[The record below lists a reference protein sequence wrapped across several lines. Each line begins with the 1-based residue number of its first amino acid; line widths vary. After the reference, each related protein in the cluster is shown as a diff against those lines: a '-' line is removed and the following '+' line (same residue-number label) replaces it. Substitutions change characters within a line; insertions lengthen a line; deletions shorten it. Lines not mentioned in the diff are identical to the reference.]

1 MPVEVAKLVDDFNKL
16 WPRGTDSVSK
26 ADNHIRMI
34 KEVLQL
40 EFELLYN
47 KTRVFSFEA
56 GAVVNPDCILYYEAE
71 KVFYQWNG
79 TYDVNNKYIVPAGST
94 PVTAGGIGGNA
105 WTRSTGSG
113 FMSTVL
119 VSDTEPTAPFQ
130 NMLWWDTNSGTFF
143 IYYNDGT
150 STQWV
155 DLFGIADQASFNTLL
170 FRSILA
176 RLAAESGYTLVDGSF
191 QEGAISSG
199 FSDVVLDW
207 NTAKFYQWHLD
218 ENKEVPAGSTPETT
232 GGIDAG
238 AWVDRTDVVLRD
250 QLAASTGATKVGTSD
265 GRTVEQRLAALP
277 NEVETA
283 LAASAYIK
291 DAIRHAVEGATGGK
305 VTIMY
310 DAQGNPN
317 YMVRVPKF
325 NLQDIDSTLG
335 TGVHPAF
342 IVNGVEKSEIWIG
355 QHVGS
360 LVNGVLC
367 SLPGQDPAN
376 NMSFDEA
383 VTYCRNKGAGWHLMT
398 NAEWA
403 AIKLWCLK
411 NGFLPRGNSNYG
423 RSSEAAYET
432 GTRYDGIAPGT
443 LSGTARTLTGSG
455 PASWRHNN
463 DFAGIADLA
472 GNVWEWASGLRLNN
486 GEIQVLANNDAALAT
501 ADLSS
506 ASSDWRAISM
516 TDGSLVLP
524 SSAGTAK
531 FDSDAAATSG
541 TGSRGA
547 FTLSNVIAN
556 RLGPVDDSTNNYQ
569 LNMQTFEVS
578 ASKVK
583 SGLTAPAILKVLGV
597 YPHATGY
604 GSDYI
609 YMRNYGERLP
619 IAGGN
624 WAIGISGGVFA
635 LNLSGPRSG
644 SNSDLG
650 ARPAFIA

>member
-16 WPRGTDSVSK
+16 WPRGTDPVSK
-26 ADNHIRMI
+26 ADDHIRMI

-47 KTRVFSFEA
+47 KTRVFSFEK

-71 KVFYQWNG
+71 KAFYHWNG
-79 TYDVNNKYIVPAGST
+79 AYDVNNKYIVNAGST
-94 PVTAGGIGGNA
+94 PKTAGGIGGNA

-113 FMSTVL
+113 FMSSVL

-155 DLFGIADQASFNTLL
+155 DLFGIADQSSFNTLL
-170 FRSILA
+170 FRSVLA
-176 RLAAESGYTLVDGSF
+176 RLAAESGYTLVSGSF

-207 NTAKFYQWHLD
+207 NTAKFYQWHLN
-218 ENKEVPAGSTPETT
+218 ENKEVPVGSTPETT
-232 GGIDAG
+232 GGIGAG
-238 AWVDRTDVVLRD
+238 AWVDRTDVTLRSEIK
-250 QLAASTGATKVGTSD
+250 ASSSTSFSID
-265 GRTVEQRLAALP
+265 ISV
-277 NEVETA
+277 
-283 LAASAYIK
+283 K
-291 DAIRHAVEGATGGK
+291 DAARQAVEGATGGK

-325 NLQDIDSTLG
+325 NLQDIDPTLG

-342 IVNGVEKSEIWIG
+342 IVNGVAKSEIWIG
-355 QHVGS
+355 QHTGS

-376 NMSFDEA
+376 SMSFNEA

-443 LSGTARTLTGSG
+443 ASGTARTITGSG

-472 GNVWEWASGLRLNN
+472 GNVWEWSSGLRLNN

-524 SSAGTAK
+524 GSAGTAK
-531 FDSDAAATSG
+531 FDSDAVATSG
-541 TGSRGA
+541 TGSRGG
-547 FTLSNVIAN
+547 FTLSNIIAN
-556 RLGPVDDSTNNYQ
+556 RLGPVDDSTDNYQ
-569 LNMQTFEVS
+569 LNMQTFEV
-578 ASKVK
+578 SKVK
-583 SGLTAPAILKVLGV
+583 SGLTAPAILKALGL

-635 LNLSGPRSG
+635 LDLRGSRS
-644 SNSDLG
+644 SRNSDIG